1 MMNEKDFA
9 EDWRKMLLPHERA
22 GAQFVFQ
29 PSGSNAQAPPP
40 HTTPPQ
46 PLNPRPDVRG
56 LYGSILSKEPVYK
69 PWWYYSSRCTHFHF
83 YTRTRIRQLGVSP
96 PLQIPFYEGLRSFI
110 IINSLW
116 NCYIYAVY
124 KGLHVLLAFICYY
137 LLSDVKLV
145 ISQFVEQL

>member
-22 GAQFVFQ
+22 VAQFVFQ
-29 PSGSNAQAPPP
+29 PSGSNAQALT

-56 LYGSILSKEPVYK
+56 LCGSIISMEVYK
-69 PWWYYSSRCTHFHF
+69 PWWYYSSCCTHFTF

-96 PLQIPFYEGLRSFI
+96 PPISILFYEGLKSF

-116 NCYIYAVY
+116 NCYIYVIYY
-124 KGLHVLLAFICYY
+124 KGLQVLLSFICY
-137 LLSDVKLV
+137 
-145 ISQFVEQL
+145 